1 MNPCPCGFYGSQIKN
16 CTCTTNEIQHYQ
28 KRISG
33 PILDRIDIKV
43 HVPYLGN
50 QKILEQFNIHVPKQA
65 EIISPFT
72 YQSLKKSIQQA
83 IDRQRSRYQTDQLYN
98 GTLSSSQVTNFI
110 QLSKSA
116 QRHLEQASSQL
127 HLSARSLLKII
138 RLSRTIADL
147 DSSIDIKIQHLSEAI
162 SFNQS

>member
-43 HVPYLGN
+43 HVSYLGN
-50 QKILEQFNIHVPKQA
+50 QKILEQFNIHTHKQA
-65 EIISPFT
+65 EISPFT
-72 YQSLKKSIQQA
+72 HQNLKKSIQQA
-83 IDRQRSRYQTDQLYN
+83 IDCQKSRYQTDQLYN
-98 GTLSSSQVTNFI
+98 GILSSSQVTNFI

-147 DSSIDIKIQHLSEAI
+147 DSSTDIKIQHLSEAI